1 MRQVEGLDSPCA
13 VRLEYEGV
21 RMRRRPRHLLRT
33 GLLKELWGHD
43 HEVGLAEVE
52 EGYGPF

>member
-1 MRQVEGLDSPCA
+1 VRQVEGLDSPSA

-21 RMRRRPRHLLRT
+21 RMRRRPRHLLRN
-33 GLLKELWGHD
+33 GLLKELWGHG

-52 EGYGPF
+52 GGYGPF